1 LRTDLVQSPGLSDSL
16 GELGKGFGRVEC
28 LQVLLEA
35 GREWQDPSV
44 GTTRSARE
52 NEPEY
57 DDM

>member
-1 LRTDLVQSPGLSDSL
+1 
-16 GELGKGFGRVEC
+16 